1 MTEDDRRTEWHPK
14 VSEQQV
20 FVFCHGDLGPQNLMC
35 DPETL
40 EILWV
45 VDWENAGFY
54 DEEFLH
60 LWAVD
65 SKSYYAMYGDGDQ
78 LAKLIGLLE

>member
-1 MTEDDRRTEWHPK
+1 
-14 VSEQQV
+14 
-20 FVFCHGDLGPQNLMC
+20 MC

-40 EILWV
+40 QIGWAI
-45 VDWENAGFY
+45 DWENAGFY

-65 SKSYYAMYGDGDQ
+65 SNRYYDLYRNKDQ
-78 LAKLIGLLE
+78 LATLVTLLEQ